1 MNAPTIAALLTYPL
15 RGQGGVLLVAWSVVF
30 YLLQVLL
37 AATEGETAARWI
49 ALMVVTIAAVITLGV
64 FLLYGWLTLRHATD
78 GNLHPIAS
86 VEVEEVHPFMNYLG
100 LQVAALSMVV
110 AAMTSAALDFN
121 VVLGAALITLGV
133 LALPAVLGVMIL
145 DRRFVAGLDP
155 SRVAAFLRSLGAD
168 YVGYALVLYAG
179 MAALYGA
186 CTVAPNLIIDFVAS
200 YGFVLA
206 HMIAGRA
213 LHGHEDPEVAVA
225 PKPDDVSRRIESLM
239 VELHR
244 LCGVD
249 RLADADRR
257 LEEFLSAEGHALDD
271 QLHTRLATFHD
282 RRLLLA
288 HSWRYIDRLLAANK
302 TGRAWRLL
310 CECLAL
316 DAQFRPSN
324 ADALLRMIAVAPI
337 DAGDAVGLLE
347 DFERAYPDS
356 DQLPRA
362 LSELARR
369 LG

>member
-1 MNAPTIAALLTYPL
+1 MNAPTIVALLTYPL

-30 YLLQVLL
+30 YLLQMLL
-37 AATEGETAARWI
+37 AATEGETAARSI
-49 ALMVVTIAAVITLGV
+49 ALIVVIIAAIITLGM

-78 GNLHPIAS
+78 GNLDPIAS
-86 VEVEEVHPFMNYLG
+86 IEVGDVHPFMNYLG
-100 LQVAALSMVV
+100 LQVAVLAMVV
-110 AAMTSAALDFN
+110 AAMTSAAMDLN
-121 VVLGAALITLGV
+121 VVLGTVLITLGV

-155 SRVAAFLRSLGAD
+155 TRVAAFLRSLGTD
-168 YVGYALVLYAG
+168 YVGFALLLYSG

-186 CTVAPNLIIDFVAS
+186 CLVSPNIIVDLVAS
-200 YGFVLA
+200 YGFVLG
-206 HMIAGRA
+206 HVMAGRV
-213 LHGHEDPEVAVA
+213 LHGHEDPEVAAA
-225 PKPDDVSRRIESLM
+225 PEPDDVTGRIEVLM

-249 RLADADRR
+249 RIADADRR
-257 LEEFLSAEGHALDD
+257 LEEFLSAEGYVLDD

-288 HSWRYIDRLLAANK
+288 HSWRYIDRLLTANK

-316 DAQFRPSN
+316 DAQFRPSS
-324 ADALLRMIAVAPI
+324 ADALLRMIAVAPL
-337 DAGDAVGLLE
+337 DALEAFSLLG

-356 DQLPRA
+356 PLLPSAR
-362 LSELARR
+362 LERARR